1 MILFV
6 LAFVL
11 SFPWALLEQPPVV
24 QALFSVAAAL
34 VLLTP
39 LVDGLYKLS
48 VPLVRLVVTPLFLI
62 CLLVGNEAKLPMV
75 VSVLSGPLAVPH
87 PPPR

>member
-24 QALFSVAAAL
+24 QVLFSVATAL

-62 CLLVGNEAKLPMV
+62 CLLVGNEAKMAMV

-87 PPPR
+87 PPLR